1 MMRLHSDFF
10 PVPDC
15 YFAGEFTT
23 LLQSNAYANS
33 ASGFEQ
39 ASSSSLDSNDAY
51 GGGHETVLTVGDII
65 GIAIAG
71 LVVML
76 LVAYVI
82 YVLCGPPKE

>member
-1 MMRLHSDFF
+1 MRLHCFLF
-10 PVPDC
+10 PFSNDC
-15 YFAGEFTT
+15 IAGEFTT

-76 LVAYVI
+76 LVAYGI